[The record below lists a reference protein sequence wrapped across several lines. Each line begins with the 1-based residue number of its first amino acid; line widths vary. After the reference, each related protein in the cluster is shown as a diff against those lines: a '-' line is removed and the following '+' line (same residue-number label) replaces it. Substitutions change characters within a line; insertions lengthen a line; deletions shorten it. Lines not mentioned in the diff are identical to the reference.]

1 MTNIKNIEQSKV
13 LMKAFNN
20 ACITLNYSND
30 EKSKL
35 LGVNELT
42 LTQNMQKGF
51 LPNTKTYEVQLHFIK
66 MYCSLFTMSGG
77 DSDLMF
83 HWFHFENQV
92 LSGVPAS
99 LCLSLDGLLKVIQ
112 YLDRMQGINRF
123 TD

>member
-1 MTNIKNIEQSKV
+1 MLI
-13 LMKAFNN
+13 KAFNN

-42 LTQNMQKGF
+42 LTRNIQKGF
-51 LPNTKTYEVQLHFIK
+51 LLNTKTYEMQLHFIK

-77 DSDLMF
+77 DSDFMS
-83 HWFHFENQV
+83 HWFHSENQV

-99 LCLSLDGLLKVIQ
+99 LCLSLDGLLKIIQ
-112 YLDRMQGINRF
+112 YLDTMQGINRF